1 MNWLYHRAIC
11 TTRFSTE
18 LARTEPFGNSGRVSC
33 ISMLLLAPF
42 ARHPSAWRR
51 RYIFLLCIALS
62 TGTATAAYA
71 AQPSDDFSSLD
82 IEDLANIQISS
93 VSKKKEPLSD
103 AAAAVFVITSED
115 IRRSGY
121 TSIPEVL
128 RLAPNLQV
136 ARVDSSQYAITA
148 RGFNGTAANKL
159 QVLIDGRSVYT
170 PLFSGVFW
178 DVQDVLLED
187 VERIEVISGPGGALW
202 GSNAV
207 NGVIN
212 IITRNS
218 QNTQGTMVSAGVG
231 TAENGAAVRYG
242 GKVNEDTSFRLYA
255 KGFDRDNTE
264 LANGTSVHDSW
275 NKQQAG
281 FRLDSSHGDDQ
292 LTLQGDV
299 YDGSI
304 DQLVGSDKKISGG
317 NVLGRW
323 NRALDGGASIQVQ
336 AYYDHTDRDYPG
348 VFSEKL
354 DTYDIDAQHHFQWGK
369 SNDIVW
375 GGGYRLMLDQV
386 DNSASLAF
394 LPANRRLALANLFA
408 QDTITLNPR
417 LKLTLGA
424 RVEHNSYT
432 GLEFQPNARLAW
444 KLNDK
449 SLLWTSIS
457 RAVRTPSRIDGEFF
471 VPAKA
476 PFLLTGNQDFRSEK
490 LTAYELGY
498 RVEPTAN
505 TTLSISTFYNV
516 YDELRS
522 VELSAGGGF
531 PFTLGNKLK
540 GDTYG
545 VEMWGTYRV
554 NDWWRLSAGYN
565 HLEKRLSVKSGS
577 SDTTSVRGSDVD
589 PSEQFS
595 LRSAMNLAHN
605 TEFDVSVRTV
615 TGLSASQVPS
625 YTALDARLGWT
636 IKKGLE
642 LSLSGFNLLDGGHP
656 EFRDNAL
663 PLRELDRSVYLK
675 LLWNLP

>member
-1 MNWLYHRAIC
+1 MNRLFNRSIC
-11 TTRFSTE
+11 TIHTGFF
-18 LARTEPFGNSGRVSC
+18 ADPAG
-33 ISMLLLAPF
+33 
-42 ARHPSAWRR
+42 ARHARLSSHAKNSAC
-51 RYIFLLCIALS
+51 ILVACIAFSAGKAGAVPDTLV
-62 TGTATAAYA
+62 AA
-71 AQPSDDFSSLD
+71 SDFSSLS
-82 IEDLANIQISS
+82 IEELANIQISS
-93 VSKKKEPLSD
+93 VSKKKEPLSN

-136 ARVDSSQYAITA
+136 ARVDASQYAITA
-148 RGFNGTAANKL
+148 RGFNSTTANKL

-212 IITRNS
+212 IITRNARD
-218 QNTQGTMVSAGVG
+218 TQGTMVSAGVG
-231 TAENGAAVRYG
+231 STENGAAVRYG
-242 GKVNEDTSFRLYA
+242 GKVNEDTTFRLYA
-255 KGFDRDNTE
+255 KGFDRDHTE
-264 LANGTSVHDSW
+264 LANGNSVHDSW

-281 FRLDSSHGDDQ
+281 FRLDSANGDDQ

-304 DQLVGSDKKISGG
+304 DQQIGSDKSISGG
-317 NVLGRW
+317 NLLGRW
-323 NRALDGGASIQVQ
+323 NRALDGGANIQVQ
-336 AYYDHTDRDYPG
+336 TYYDHTDRDYPG

-354 DTYDIDAQHHFQWGK
+354 DTYDIDAQHHFQWGQ
-369 SNDIVW
+369 SNDMVW

-386 DNSASLAF
+386 DNSANLAF

-408 QDTITLNPR
+408 QDTIALNPR

-457 RAVRTPSRIDGEFF
+457 KAVRTPSRIDAEFF
-471 VPAKA
+471 IPAKA
-476 PFLLTGNQDFRSEK
+476 PFFLTGNPDFKSEK

-505 TTLSISTFYNV
+505 TSLSISTFYNV

-522 VELSAGGGF
+522 VESSASGGF
-531 PFTLGNKLK
+531 PFMLGNKLK

-565 HLEKRLSVKSGS
+565 HLEKRLSVKSSS
-577 SDTTSVRGSDVD
+577 SDTTSVRGLDVD

-595 LRSAMNLAHN
+595 LRSAMNLAQN
-605 TEFDVSVRTV
+605 TELDVAVRTV

-625 YTALDARLGWT
+625 YTALDARLGWA

-642 LSLSGFNLLDGGHP
+642 LSLSGFNLLDGRHP
-656 EFRDNAL
+656 EFGSLASRS
-663 PLRELDRSVYLK
+663 ELDRSVYLRM
-675 LLWNLP
+675 LWNF

>member
-1 MNWLYHRAIC
+1 
-11 TTRFSTE
+11 
-18 LARTEPFGNSGRVSC
+18 
-33 ISMLLLAPF
+33 
-42 ARHPSAWRR
+42 
-51 RYIFLLCIALS
+51 
-62 TGTATAAYA
+62 
-71 AQPSDDFSSLD
+71 
-82 IEDLANIQISS
+82 
-93 VSKKKEPLSD
+93 
-103 AAAAVFVITSED
+103 
-115 IRRSGY
+115 
-121 TSIPEVL
+121 
-128 RLAPNLQV
+128 
-136 ARVDSSQYAITA
+136 
-148 RGFNGTAANKL
+148 
-159 QVLIDGRSVYT
+159 
-170 PLFSGVFW
+170 
-178 DVQDVLLED
+178 
-187 VERIEVISGPGGALW
+187 
-202 GSNAV
+202 
-207 NGVIN
+207 
-212 IITRNS
+212 
-218 QNTQGTMVSAGVG
+218 MVSAGVG

-264 LANGTSVHDSW
+264 LANGNSVHDSW

-369 SNDIVW
+369 SNDVVW
-375 GGGYRLMLDQV
+375 GGGYRLMLDEV

-408 QDTITLNPR
+408 QDTIDLNSR
-417 LKLTLGA
+417 LKLTLGG

-457 RAVRTPSRIDGEFF
+457 RAVRTPSRIDTEFF

-476 PFLLTGNQDFRSEK
+476 PFLLIGNQDFKSEK

-498 RVEPTAN
+498 RVEPTTN
-505 TTLSISTFYNV
+505 TTLSISAFYNV

-531 PFTLGNKLK
+531 PFILGNKLK

-565 HLEKRLSVKSGS
+565 HLEKRLSVKSSS
-577 SDTTSVRGSDVD
+577 SDTISVRGLDVD

-595 LRSAMNLAHN
+595 LRSAMNLPHN
-605 TEFDVSVRTV
+605 TELDVSVRTV

-656 EFRDNAL
+656 EFVNDTT
-663 PLRELDRSVYLK
+663 LRSELDRSVYLK
-675 LLWNLP
+675 LIWNLK